1 MQLLHHR
8 EIQMSKGNHKVL
20 AQRVSDHEKLC
31 RIMQKQ
37 TQSQITKLQRQ
48 IERLEKII
56 LAATAFIIIGL
67 FSVVFALLKM
77 HI

>member
-1 MQLLHHR
+1 
-8 EIQMSKGNHKVL
+8 MSKGNHKVL
-20 AQRVSDHEKLC
+20 AQRMGDQEKLC